1 MPVRRFLPI
10 VLPIAALVVS
20 SLPPAAGAAP
30 DAPQVGQRQWI
41 DCSAGHMR
49 GVAPYSVWPD
59 LWRAQREGRSGDA
72 ALLERIA
79 HVPQAK
85 WLAGNSVR
93 REPFRIVRKYVSNML
108 ATEWGGPNC
117 QTRYSGG
124 SGAGDPYVGN
134 YPVFAIRQLEHE
146 ACDRRYDGGGSWNR
160 VRRGDYL
167 PWIERFIEALAPI
180 GHRATVIVEPDGL
193 PVVPRCLS
201 RKAAKQRLALMR
213 AVSKRLGGIPNLATY
228 MDIGS
233 SRWLSKRQA
242 TKLLRRAGVRHIRGF
257 ALNTTH
263 FNYTHEQVAYG
274 NAIARRL
281 GGKRYVV
288 NTAENGRGGLRIKNP
303 HKGNVKDRFCNPK
316 NAGLGPLPTTR
327 TASRFADAYLWISR
341 PGLSSAGRGKN
352 RQCSRGPV
360 GNIFWLPK
368 AHQEARRAIF
378 EGQPPW
384 PPAPL

>member
-1 MPVRRFLPI
+1 MFRRGTAVCVCLT
-10 VLPIAALVVS
+10 ALVAVT
-20 SLPPAAGAAP
+20 LPAAAGAAP

-41 DCSAGHMR
+41 DCTTGHMR

-59 LWRAQREGRSGDA
+59 LWRAQREGRSGDVT
-72 ALLERIA
+72 LLERIA

-85 WLAGNSVR
+85 WLAGKSVR
-93 REPFRIVRKYVSNML
+93 GEPARIVGNYVSNML

-117 QTRYSGG
+117 QTHYSGR

-146 ACDRRYDGGGSWNR
+146 GCDRNYDGGGAWNR
-160 VRRGDYL
+160 PANGNYL
-167 PWIERFIEALAPI
+167 PWIEKFISALAPI
-180 GHRATVIVEPDGL
+180 DHRATVIVEPDGL
-193 PVVPRCLS
+193 PVVSKCLS
-201 RKAAKQRLALMR
+201 RKAANQRLALMR

-233 SRWLSKRQA
+233 SRWLDRRHA
-242 TKLLRRAGVRHIRGF
+242 TRLLRRAGVRYIRGF

-288 NTAENGRGGLRIKNP
+288 NTAENGRGGLKIKNP
-303 HKGNVKDRFCNPK
+303 NKRNIKDRFCNPK

-327 TASRFADAYLWISR
+327 TASKYADAYLWISR
-341 PGLSSAGRGKN
+341 PGLSSSGRGKN
-352 RQCSRGPV
+352 RQCSRGPL

-368 AHQEARRAIF
+368 AHQEARLATF
-378 EGQPPW
+378 GGQPPW